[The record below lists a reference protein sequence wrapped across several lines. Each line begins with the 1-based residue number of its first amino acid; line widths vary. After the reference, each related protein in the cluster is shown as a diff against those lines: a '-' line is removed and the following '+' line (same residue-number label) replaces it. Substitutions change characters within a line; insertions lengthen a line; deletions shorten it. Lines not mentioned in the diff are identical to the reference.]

1 MVSLFAHGRRLDV
14 EFFKRDQNLALRSLK
29 ILLQRF
35 ENQTDSP
42 SQSIDNFDGVDIWM
56 GTLIKKFTVCVFS
69 RTEITRVM

>member
-1 MVSLFAHGRRLDV
+1 MISLFAHGRRLDV
-14 EFFKRDQNLALRSLK
+14 EFFKRDQNLALCSLK

-35 ENQTDSP
+35 ENQTDLP

-69 RTEITRVM
+69 RTQITQVM

>member
-1 MVSLFAHGRRLDV
+1 MISLFAHGRRLDV

-29 ILLQRF
+29 ILLQGF
-35 ENQTDSP
+35 ENQTDLP

-69 RTEITRVM
+69 RTQITQVM

>member
-1 MVSLFAHGRRLDV
+1 MISLFAHRRRLDV
-14 EFFKRDQNLALRSLK
+14 EFFKRDQNLALCSLI

-35 ENQTDSP
+35 ENQTDLP

-69 RTEITRVM
+69 RTQITQVM